1 MNEHTVTEGDVF
13 MGICVQADDQDSGFA
28 DPLVVN
34 LFAGEF
40 LLQ

>member
-1 MNEHTVTEGDVF
+1 MSELTATEGDVF
-13 MGICVQADDQDSGFA
+13 MGICVEADDGGTGFIV
-28 DPLVVN
+28 PFVLN